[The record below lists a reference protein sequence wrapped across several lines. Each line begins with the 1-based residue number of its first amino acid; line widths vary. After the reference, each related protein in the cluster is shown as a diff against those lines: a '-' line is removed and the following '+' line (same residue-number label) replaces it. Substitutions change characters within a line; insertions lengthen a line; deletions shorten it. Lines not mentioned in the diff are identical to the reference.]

1 MTPEAM
7 VQGAS
12 QLDSVV
18 HFIQLAIAPV
28 FLLTAI
34 GSMLGTMTNRVARIV
49 DRARELEKRLAA
61 GAEAQAP
68 DHRELLLLAQRARL
82 INMAITCTVLAA
94 LLVCVSIGGLFLDA
108 YWQRSLTTLV
118 AWIFGAALA
127 ALIVGLGFFLR
138 EIYVATATLRIGFRP
153 PSPPAS

>member
-1 MTPEAM
+1 MTPDSLA
-7 VQGAS
+7 QGAG

-49 DRARELEKRLAA
+49 DRARELEKRLA
-61 GAEAQAP
+61 GAVESSAP
-68 DHRELLLLAQRARL
+68 DHRELRLLARRARL
-82 INMAITCTVLAA
+82 INMAITFTVLSA

-108 YWQRSLTTLV
+108 YWERSLTTLV
-118 AWIFGAALA
+118 AWIFGVSLLS
-127 ALIVGLGFFLR
+127 LIVGLGFFLR
-138 EIYVATATLRIGFRP
+138 EIYVATATLRIGIR
-153 PSPPAS
+153 

>member
-1 MTPEAM
+1 MTPDVIAA
-7 VQGAS
+7 GGTP
-12 QLDSVV
+12 LDSVV

-49 DRARELEKRLAA
+49 DRARELEQRLQHAPQ
-61 GAEAQAP
+61 ERTP
-68 DHRELLLLAQRARL
+68 DHRELHLLGRRARL
-82 INMAITCTVLAA
+82 INMAITCTVLSA

-118 AWIFGAALA
+118 AWIFGVSLL

-138 EIYVATATLRIGFRP
+138 EIYVATATLRIGLR
-153 PSPPAS
+153 